1 LKRKCPLKRV
11 RKPGGIPEAK
21 RAAELVQR
29 GTGSADLRLEGQEVA
44 RVTSEVVRG
53 KGVGVEDSI

>member
-1 LKRKCPLKRV
+1 MKRV